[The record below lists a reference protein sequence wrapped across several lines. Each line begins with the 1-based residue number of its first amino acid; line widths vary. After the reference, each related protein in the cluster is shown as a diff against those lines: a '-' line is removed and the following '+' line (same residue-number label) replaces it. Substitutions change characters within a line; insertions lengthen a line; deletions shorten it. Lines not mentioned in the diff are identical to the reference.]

1 MRDKTSRVD
10 AVGSGPQS
18 NRSVDANLPHRIGGH
33 FLCPSADDPS
43 DEAKPTPFRILES
56 KGTKG
61 LGVAVVENTGLKL
74 KAMLGFVNILK
85 GECFIH

>member
-1 MRDKTSRVD
+1 MQLVLAHRVTGVWTLTCLTELDDTSS
-10 AVGSGPQS
+10 APQQMIS
-18 NRSVDANLPHRIGGH
+18 
-33 FLCPSADDPS
+33 S